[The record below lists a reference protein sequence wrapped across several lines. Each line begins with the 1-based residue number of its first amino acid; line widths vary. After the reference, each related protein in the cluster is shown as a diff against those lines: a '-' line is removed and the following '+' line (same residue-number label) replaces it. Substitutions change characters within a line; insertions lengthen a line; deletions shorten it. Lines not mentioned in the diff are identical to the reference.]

1 MVPSQAEIDTTLE
14 LVVKRVSTLKGFGHK
29 GFIKAWMNTEMNTFN
44 HCTPMDYI
52 YIGLGYVVLNTIDDL
67 IELEK

>member
-1 MVPSQAEIDTTLE
+1 MVPTQEQIDATLE
-14 LVVKRVSTLKGFGHK
+14 LVVKRASTLKSFGHK

-52 YIGLGYVVLNTIDDL
+52 YIGLGYVVLNTIDDF
-67 IELEK
+67 IEQGK